1 MGNVVLNGTFKFH
14 LLFGYFWHFDD
25 VCITKLTEN
34 IENYALPTDFFLKE
48 KF

>member
-14 LLFGYFWHFDD
+14 LLLGYFRHFDD
-25 VCITKLTEN
+25 VCITKLMEN
-34 IENYALPTDFFLKE
+34 NEKYALPTDFYLKE